1 MIIAFNENGSA
12 SMLFTVANLLTILT
26 KIHYG
31 RPMLM
36 TPLHIKKSTLP
47 GLLLALLLAI
57 STIADARLTG
67 EAELG
72 YVKYDQKQD
81 GNKFIE
87 AHSFQ
92 QRYSLLYS
100 TAGRFG
106 DGRLGGYNVSLGYE
120 WGSFDAKVWTP
131 DPVSGLITDSNPSVS
146 AGHVMFE
153 GEVQV
158 APVELPFRF
167 RAYSRDLNRITFGT
181 ETQGY
186 LISDYMIR
194 PGVTTNLID
203 GTHISSGATAVFGA
217 TSGGANGYNAIFRH
231 IPMLM
236 VDYRDELI
244 RDLKS
249 LTPTDTRMSRLAF
262 VSLNKKDNWFHYR
275 RTRYTDNII
284 KDQSWTEDQF
294 QLGTIDHLQQRK
306 WIDLTNWIKISAD
319 GQFTKRN
326 SLGRG
331 PADSFEAYDVN
342 MFGIATRQRWE
353 GKSFVTF
360 NRTMRNR
367 RLTYDESIPVYLSG
381 VSGPETEWRIR
392 LSSRLKSDEELLTGV
407 KTNQSFSG
415 ASLRI
420 DTFKR
425 SKFTMS
431 NTVSVESSDTGSTK
445 NLALA
450 AGVETASTRRF
461 SALYTLAAGYNIS
474 SFSTDN
480 ATGNTNYLLQTITAR
495 AGYTPSQKLRFSLD
509 ETLTIASGANPRADS
524 NTLITVNSTL
534 LPATNDSF
542 ARRDSS
548 LNDYARSVTM
558 LTTTWNPAA
567 RFDISLFLTE
577 DILDRPG
584 APLDYLT
591 VVRNT
596 VTYRMSQQL
605 AIRIDNRFVNAQP
618 ADTSGYLGRG
628 SVDYTPNRRMD
639 AQFVYEYSR
648 DSGPTGTSAG
658 VDISQRFNYY
668 FYKVNGVSRR
678 LLELSES
685 LSYREVDPA
694 GSSSL
699 ITEKRISLGARYYPL
714 KRLFLAGTTSYSLND
729 PGNVSKYIVN
739 GSIGV
744 NFRAL
749 QANIDY
755 TYGKMTGG
763 DNRIEKRLA
772 ANVKKIF

>member
-1 MIIAFNENGSA
+1 
-12 SMLFTVANLLTILT
+12 MLI
-26 KIHYG
+26 
-31 RPMLM
+31 
-36 TPLHIKKSTLP
+36 TPLHIKKFTLP
-47 GLLLALLLAI
+47 GLLLALLLAVPA
-57 STIADARLTG
+57 TAGARLTG

-72 YVKYDQKQD
+72 YVKYDQRQD
-81 GNKFIE
+81 GNKFTE

-106 DGRLGGYNVSLGYE
+106 DGRLGGYNLSLGYE
-120 WGSFDAKVWTP
+120 WGSFDAKIKAP
-131 DPVSGLITDSNPSVS
+131 DPVSGLTTDSNPSVS

-158 APVELPFRF
+158 APVAFPFRF

-181 ETQGY
+181 ETQTS
-186 LISDYMIR
+186 LTSDYMIR
-194 PGVTTNLID
+194 PGVTTSLID
-203 GTHISSGATAVFGA
+203 GTRISSGATAVFGA
-217 TSGGANGYNAIFRH
+217 KSGVANGYNAIFRH

-236 VDYRDELI
+236 IDYRDELI

-294 QLGTIDHLQQRK
+294 QLGTIDHLLQRK

-319 GQFTKRN
+319 GQFTKRE
-326 SLGRG
+326 SEGERY
-331 PADSFEAYDVN
+331 ADSLQAYDVN
-342 MFGIATRQRWE
+342 MFGIATRQNWE
-353 GKSFVTF
+353 GKSFITF

-367 RLTYDESIPVYLSG
+367 RLTYDESIPLYLSG
-381 VSGPETEWRIR
+381 VSGPDTEWRIR
-392 LSSRLKSDEELLTGV
+392 LSTRLKSDETLLTGV
-407 KTNQSFSG
+407 KTNQSFTG

-425 SKFTMS
+425 SKFTLS
-431 NTVSVESSDTGSTK
+431 NTMSVESSDNGSAK

-474 SFSTDN
+474 SFSTDS
-480 ATGNTNYLLQTITAR
+480 ALTGNTNYLLQTITAR
-495 AGYTPSQKLRFSLD
+495 TGYTPSQRLRFSLD

-524 NTLITVNSTL
+524 NTLITANSSL

-548 LNDYARSVTM
+548 LNDYVRSVTM
-558 LTTTWNPAA
+558 LTATWNPAA

-577 DILDRPG
+577 DILDKPG

-605 AIRIDNRFVNAQP
+605 AIRLDNRVTNSQP

-639 AQFVYEYSR
+639 AQIVYEYSR
-648 DSGPTGTSAG
+648 DSGPTGTSSG
-658 VDISQRFNYY
+658 VDIGQRFNYY

-685 LSYREVDPA
+685 LSYREIDPA

-699 ITEKRISLGARYYPL
+699 ITEKTMRLGARYYPL
-714 KRLFLAGTTSYSLND
+714 QRLFLAGNASYSLND

>member
-1 MIIAFNENGSA
+1 
-12 SMLFTVANLLTILT
+12 
-26 KIHYG
+26 
-31 RPMLM
+31 MLM

-47 GLLLALLLAI
+47 GLLLALLLAMP
-57 STIADARLTG
+57 TIAGAKLTG

-72 YVKYDQKQD
+72 YVKYDQHQD

-100 TAGRFG
+100 TAGRFAG
-106 DGRLGGYNVSLGYE
+106 GRIGGYNVSLGYE
-120 WGSFDAKVWTP
+120 WGSFDAKVSAP
-131 DPVSGLITDSNPSVS
+131 DPLTGLSTEVSPKVS

-153 GEVQV
+153 GEVLV
-158 APVELPFRF
+158 EPVELPFRF
-167 RAYSRDLNRITFGT
+167 RAFSHDLNRITFGT
-181 ETQGY
+181 DILPSLT
-186 LISDYMIR
+186 SDYIIR

-203 GTHISSGATAVFGA
+203 GAHISSGATAVFGA
-217 TSGGANGYNAIFRH
+217 KNGVANGYNAIFRH

-249 LTPTDTRMSRLAF
+249 LTPVDTRMSRLAF
-262 VSLNKKDNWFHYR
+262 VSLNKRDNWFHYR
-275 RTRYTDNII
+275 RTRFTDNIT

-294 QLGTIDHLQQRK
+294 QLGTVDYLLQRK

-319 GQFTKRN
+319 GQFTNRK
-326 SLGRG
+326 SASGG

-342 MFGIATRQRWE
+342 MFGIATRQSWE
-353 GKSFVTF
+353 GKSFITF
-360 NRTMRNR
+360 NRTMKNQ

-381 VSGPETEWRIR
+381 VSGPDTEWRAR
-392 LSSRLKSDEELLTGV
+392 FSTRLKSDEELLTGV
-407 KTNQSFSG
+407 KLNQSFTG

-425 SKFTMS
+425 SKFTLS
-431 NTVSVESSDTGSTK
+431 NTIGVESSDTESVK
-445 NLALA
+445 NLSIEG
-450 AGVETASTRRF
+450 GVETASTRRF
-461 SALYTLAAGYNIS
+461 SRLYTVAASYNVKVFTTNS
-474 SFSTDN
+474 RL
-480 ATGNTNYLLQTITAR
+480 TGNTNYLLQTIKGS
-495 AGYTPSQKLRFSLD
+495 AGYTPSQKLRFNLD
-509 ETLTIASGANPRADS
+509 ETLTIASGANPRADA
-524 NTLITVNSTL
+524 NTLVTVTSSLTSISS
-534 LPATNDSF
+534 DSF
-542 ARRDSS
+542 ARRDSD

-567 RFDISLFLTE
+567 RLDVSLFLTE
-577 DILDRPG
+577 DVLDKSG

-591 VVRNT
+591 IVRNT
-596 VTYRMSQQL
+596 VNYRMSQQL
-605 AIRIDNRFVNAQP
+605 AIRIDNRFVNSQP
-618 ADTSGYLGRG
+618 ADTSGFLGHG

-648 DSGPTGTSAG
+648 DSGPTGTSVG
-658 VDISQRFNYY
+658 MNMGQRFNYY
-668 FYKVNGVSRR
+668 FYKANGVARR

-685 LSYREVDPA
+685 LSYREVDQIGLASPVIEKI
-694 GSSSL
+694 
-699 ITEKRISLGARYYPL
+699 ITLGARYYPL
-714 KRLFLAGTTSYSLND
+714 QRLFLAGNTSYSLND

-755 TYGKMTGG
+755 TYGKMVGG